1 MLDVSRFIYYI
12 SIIIILN
19 MAEKKRIGLLDSL
32 NTDFVSSYIHKG
44 AEKGQALSV
53 SAI

>member
-1 MLDVSRFIYYI
+1 MYLGL
-12 SIIIILN
+12 SIISLLLSFKN

-32 NTDFVSSYIHKG
+32 DADFVSGYIHKG

>member
-1 MLDVSRFIYYI
+1 MYLGL
-12 SIIIILN
+12 SIISRLLSFKR

-44 AEKGQALSV
+44 AEKGRALSV

>member
-1 MLDVSRFIYYI
+1 MYLGL
-12 SIIIILN
+12 SIISRLLSFKR
-19 MAEKKRIGLLDSL
+19 MAEKKRIGLLVSL

-44 AEKGQALSV
+44 AEKGRALSV

>member
-1 MLDVSRFIYYI
+1 MLE
-12 SIIIILN
+12 N

-44 AEKGQALSV
+44 AEKGRALSV

>member
-1 MLDVSRFIYYI
+1 
-12 SIIIILN
+12 
-19 MAEKKRIGLLDSL
+19 MAEKNRIGLLDCL
-32 NTDFVSSYIHKG
+32 DADFVSGYIHKG